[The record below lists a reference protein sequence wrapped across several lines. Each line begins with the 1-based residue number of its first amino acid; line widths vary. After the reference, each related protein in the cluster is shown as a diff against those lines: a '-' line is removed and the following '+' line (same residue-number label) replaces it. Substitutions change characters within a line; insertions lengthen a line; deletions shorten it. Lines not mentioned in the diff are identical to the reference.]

1 MSGQPST
8 PARLSPSPRSGSRL
22 KKWVMV
28 IITVGIILPG
38 GYGFIEKF
46 IQFVRTLRTDDAGG
60 FTIIPICNYL
70 IVTAGMACLLVWA
83 TARGMFRDI
92 ERPKFTMLER
102 EQQIEAGDRDT
113 GRMVS

>member
-1 MSGQPST
+1 MTSQPST
-8 PARLSPSPRSGSRL
+8 PKSMSPSPQSGSRL

-28 IITVGIILPG
+28 LITIGIIVPG

-83 TARGMFRDI
+83 TTRGMFRDI

-102 EQQIEAGDRDT
+102 EQRIEAGDREV
-113 GRMVS
+113 GRIV